1 MSKAL
6 AGFGA
11 GAGVK
16 KATVPSPNQA
26 QAGPAS
32 ESSSNPGQAPDK
44 SSVPGPANVNK
55 ANQNNVDKGS
65 YESQPSLIDESLDL
79 VCSWFG
85 FDSTKLILLGTLSF

>member
-79 VCSWFG
+79 VCS
-85 FDSTKLILLGTLSF
+85 